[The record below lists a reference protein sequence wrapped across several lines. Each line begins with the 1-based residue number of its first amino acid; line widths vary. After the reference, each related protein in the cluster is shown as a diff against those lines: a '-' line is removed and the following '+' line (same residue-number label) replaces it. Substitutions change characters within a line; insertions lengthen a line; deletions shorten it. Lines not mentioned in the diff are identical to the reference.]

1 MKAVT
6 YVVLLLAMAGFG
18 FGVYRIAGTLKAD
31 GTHVEKPTS
40 TYAKA
45 IPGKMFVAQGGAIY
59 RFQNGSFTQITGD
72 AGWTQ
77 PSSSPDGT
85 QLVAVQRH
93 QNYSD
98 VYVLTESGR
107 IVRQL
112 TNLQSPSVEANHWAF
127 LPRFSSDGSR
137 VFFAYDDKTPGTYD
151 VDLRILS
158 VPAGATGRDVVWT
171 VPNQYTGGD
180 TDPVPLRDGGLVYTK
195 YSIDNQDVVHSQVW
209 LTIRPGP
216 GGTALTTPEEDC
228 AQPAVSPNGRS
239 IAMVCRHSELQ
250 STDLVIAAF
259 NALNGTLGPASVLV
273 QGRLSASPTFSPDGQ
288 TIAFLAPVQQ
298 GGTFQLWTVP
308 AAVSPSPSAARPITQ
323 NLGLDSVAAP
333 VWDMRQH

>member
-18 FGVYRIAGTLKAD
+18 FGVYRIAGMLKAD
-31 GTHVEKPTS
+31 GTHVQKPTS

-59 RFQNGSFTQITGD
+59 RFQNGTFTQITGD

-112 TNLQSPSVEANHWAF
+112 TQLQSASVEANHWAF

-137 VFFAYDDKTPGTYD
+137 VFFAYDDKAPGTYD
-151 VDLRILS
+151 VDLTILS
-158 VPAGATGRDVVWT
+158 VPAGEPGRDVVWT
-171 VPNQYTGGD
+171 APNQYTGGD

-195 YSIDNQDVVHSQVW
+195 YSIDNHDAVHSQVW
-209 LTIRPGP
+209 LTTRPGAA
-216 GGTALTTPEEDC
+216 GTPLTKPEDDC
-228 AQPAVSPNGRS
+228 AQPALSPDEKS
-239 IAMVCRHSELQ
+239 IAMVCRHGELQ
-250 STDLVIAAF
+250 STDLVVAGF
-259 NALNGTLGPASVLV
+259 DALNGTLGPTRVLV
-273 QGRLSASPTFSPDGQ
+273 QGQLSASPTFSPDGQ

-298 GGTFQLWTVP
+298 GGAFQLWTVP

-323 NLGLDSVAAP
+323 NLGLDSIAAP
-333 VWDMRQH
+333 VWDTR